1 MKTTIIKHIFS
12 ISAFI
17 FVINFF
23 NVKAEIRNNKSYAPY
38 ISENSQDTVYNDYSG
53 IVYDAKTNKVLS
65 FASLVVNGTNIG
77 TVTNSDGEFLI
88 KIPSSYRNAELQI
101 SSLGYKTLTLP
112 FSFLSRFDNK
122 LFLEPTSYVL
132 EEVEIRKVD
141 PVNLIRDV
149 LRNITPNY
157 GNNPLM
163 LTAFYRETIRQ
174 NRNYVAVSEAVFDV
188 YKSGY
193 GKTFDSDRIKIY
205 KGRKSQDVSRMDT
218 VLFKLQ
224 GGPYYIFM
232 LDIARH
238 PGDIMSGEVLE
249 YYDYELAGSTTI
261 DERTAYIVAFEQK
274 KNVNLPLYKGYFFI
288 DIETKA
294 LIAVEF
300 SLSQIG
306 INKAAEYMIIK
317 KPANMKV
324 DVVYGD
330 YRVNYR
336 FAGNRWVL
344 NYARSEAH
352 FRCRWDRRLFRSNY
366 FVMSEMAVTDMDA
379 SNIIKYKFRESTKPD
394 EILVEKVSDFE
405 DPEFWGDYNIIR
417 PEQTIEQAI
426 EKLGKRLKR
435 LGEE

>member
-1 MKTTIIKHIFS
+1 MKAKHLFQIFILTILT
-12 ISAFI
+12 FI
-17 FVINFF
+17 FTGFTL
-23 NVKAEIRNNKSYAPY
+23 KTKSK
-38 ISENSQDTVYNDYSG
+38 SENNHFSPGSLQDTVSYDYSG
-53 IVYDAKTNKVLS
+53 TVFDARTNKPLS
-65 FASLVVNGTNIG
+65 FVSLVITGTNIG
-77 TVTNSDGEFLI
+77 TVTNSEGEFLI
-88 KIPSSYRNAELQI
+88 KVAVTHKNAELEI
-101 SSLGYKTLTLP
+101 SSLGYKTLTIP
-112 FSFLSRFDNK
+112 FSILQRFENK
-122 LFLEPTSYVL
+122 LFLEPTSYLL

-141 PVNLIRDV
+141 PLNLVREV
-149 LRNITPNY
+149 LRNITLNY
-157 GNNPLM
+157 GNDPLM
-163 LTAFYRETIRQ
+163 FTAFYRETIRQ

-193 GKTFDSDRIKIY
+193 GKVFDSDRIKIY

-238 PGDIMSGEVLE
+238 PGDLLSGEMLDYYE
-249 YYDYELAGSTTI
+249 YDLAGMTKI
-261 DERTAYIVAFEQK
+261 DEKNAYIVAFNQK
-274 KNVNLPLYKGYFFI
+274 KNVDLPLYKGYLFI
-288 DIETKA
+288 DTENKA
-294 LIAVEF
+294 LISAEF
-300 SLSQIG
+300 SLSEYG
-306 INKAAEYMIIK
+306 IDKAADYMIIK

-324 DVVYGD
+324 DVVYAD

-336 FAGNRWVL
+336 YADNRWIL

-366 FVMSEMAVTDMDA
+366 FIMSEVAVTDMDA
-379 SNIIKYKFRESTKPD
+379 SNIIKHKFRETSKPD

-405 DPEFWGDYNIIR
+405 DPEFWGDYNVIR

-435 LGEE
+435 LGAD

>member
-1 MKTTIIKHIFS
+1 MKTIYIRKFS
-12 ISAFI
+12 ILSVCLI
-17 FVINFF
+17 LISIINL
-23 NVKAEIRNNKSYAPY
+23 KADIKDIDELYFP
-38 ISENSQDTVYNDYSG
+38 ENLQDTIYNDYSG
-53 IVYDAKTNKVLS
+53 IVYDAKTKKTLS
-65 FASLVVNGTNIG
+65 FVSLVISGTNIG
-77 TVTNSDGEFLI
+77 TVTNSEGEFII
-88 KIPSSYRNAELQI
+88 KIPSTYQDAELQI
-101 SSLGYKTLTLP
+101 TSLGYRSLTIP
-112 FSFLSRFDNK
+112 FRLLQKFDNK
-122 LFLEPTSYVL
+122 LYLEPTAYPL
-132 EEVEIRKVD
+132 EEVEIRKAI
-141 PVNLIRDV
+141 PINLIRDV
-149 LRNITPNY
+149 LRNIVANY
-157 GNNPLM
+157 GNDPLM

-238 PGDIMSGEVLE
+238 PGDIMSGDVLD
-249 YYDYELAGSTTI
+249 YYDYELAGLTRI
-261 DERTAYIVAFEQK
+261 DDRTAYIVAFDQK
-274 KNVNLPLYKGYFFI
+274 ENVDLPLYKGYFYI
-288 DIETKA
+288 DSQTKA
-294 LIAVEF
+294 LIGVEF
-300 SLSQIG
+300 SLSLIG
-306 INKAAEYMIIK
+306 IDKAAQYMIVK
-317 KPANMKV
+317 KPANMRV

-336 FAGNRWVL
+336 FTGEKWVL

-352 FRCRWDRRLFRSNY
+352 FRCRWDKRLFRSNY
-366 FVMSEMAVTDMDA
+366 FVMSEMAVTDMDT
-379 SNIIKYKFRESTKPD
+379 SNIIKHKFRESTKPD
-394 EILVEKVSDFE
+394 EILAERVSDFE

-435 LGEE
+435 LGLDE